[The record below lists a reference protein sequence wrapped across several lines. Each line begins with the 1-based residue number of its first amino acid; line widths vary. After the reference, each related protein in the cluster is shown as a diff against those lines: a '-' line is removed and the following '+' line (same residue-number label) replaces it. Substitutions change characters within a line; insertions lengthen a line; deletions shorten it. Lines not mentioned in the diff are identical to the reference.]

1 MIDIRVRNP
10 ALFDRLRIQAM
21 LRGIADQ
28 RGEAVMLQ
36 ILEQALATEFR
47 RLDHQRAINTS
58 CSEPQE
64 NS

>member
-1 MIDIRVRNP
+1 MTAIRVRNP

-28 RGEAVMLQ
+28 RGEAEMLR

-47 RLDHQRAINTS
+47 RLDHERAINTS

>member
-1 MIDIRVRNP
+1 MTAIRVRNP

-28 RGEAVMLQ
+28 RGEAEMLR
-36 ILEQALATEFR
+36 ILEQALTTEFQ
-47 RLDHQRAINTS
+47 RLDHTGVNRIS